1 MQGNT
6 TKACIRAPAP
16 YLSHI
21 LKLDNLPLLCKHV
34 SEQGLHHLFSVGV
47 RL

>member
-1 MQGNT
+1 M
-6 TKACIRAPAP
+6 KDCIRATSP

-34 SEQGLHHLFSVGV
+34 SELFSVGV